1 MLGWESRVL
10 SYWEQ
15 QSLQK
20 VDFVVVGAGLIGMQ
34 TALALRLRAPEARI
48 VILERHAPPRGA
60 GTQNAGFACFGSP
73 GELLDDIERV
83 GRDAA
88 LALVERRWRGLQAL
102 RAQHGD
108 TVLQIEDH
116 CGHEVL
122 TRDSAVDAAALE
134 DLNSDLRRIFG
145 EEVFRLRP
153 DLLLRYGFAREHVAA
168 LVHTR
173 FEAAL
178 DSGRLSLSLQRQL
191 RAADIEL
198 LCGIEVGRLEC
209 RDYGVDV
216 CAVDTSGEEIMFHAR
231 SAALCAN
238 AALPDLL
245 RTLGS
250 AATAALPDI
259 RPGRGQV
266 LVTDTVPDLKFSGTF
281 HADRG
286 FVYFRRLG
294 DRVLLGGGRNR
305 DFDAESTQQRGLNQ
319 SIQTF
324 LDEYLRTVI
333 LPGTQVP
340 ISLRWSGIMAFT
352 ADKQPCVKQIAPGCV
367 VGFACNGMGVALSAA
382 AAEQCADCVIQAAE
396 S

>member
-1 MLGWESRVL
+1 ML

-15 QSLQK
+15 ESLQK
-20 VDFVVVGAGLIGMQ
+20 IDFIVVGAGLMGMQ
-34 TALALRLRAPEARI
+34 TALELRRRAPKARI
-48 VILERHAPPRGA
+48 VLLERHAPPRGA

-73 GELLDDIERV
+73 GELLDDVARV

-88 LALVERRWRGLQAL
+88 LALVERRYRGLLML
-102 RAQHGD
+102 RQRHGD
-108 TVLQIEDH
+108 AALAIVEH
-116 CGHEVL
+116 CGHEL
-122 TRDSAVDAAALE
+122 LAQDSAVDAAVLE
-134 DLNSDLRRIFG
+134 DLNSDLRRVFG
-145 EEVFRLRP
+145 EDVFHLRP
-153 DLLLRYGFAREHVAA
+153 DLLLRYGFAREFVSA

-178 DSGRLSLSLQRQL
+178 DSGRLSLSLRRQL

-198 LCGIEVGRLEC
+198 LCGINVTALEC
-209 RDYGVDV
+209 LARGVEVRGVD
-216 CAVDTSGEEIMFHAR
+216 AAGEEITFRAR
-231 SAALCAN
+231 AAALCGN

-250 AATAALPDI
+250 AAESLPDI

-266 LVTDTVPDLKFSGTF
+266 LVTEALPDLKFNGTF

-286 FVYFRRLG
+286 FMYFRRLG

-305 DFDAESTQQRGLNQ
+305 DFDAESTQQRGLNE

-324 LDEYLRTVI
+324 LDDYLRTVI
-333 LPGTQVP
+333 LPGARPV
-340 ISLRWSGIMAFT
+340 INSRWSGIMAFT
-352 ADKQPCVKQIAPGCV
+352 ADKQPCVKQIAAGFV

-382 AAEQCADCVIQAAE
+382 ASEQCADCVIEAAE